1 MAGCASRKHRVVIA
15 RLGRT
20 FGSLRA
26 YNYRLF
32 FFGQLISVS
41 GSWMQNI
48 AQAWLVLQL
57 TNSPLALGTLTML
70 RFLPVTLLTL
80 FGGVYADRWPKRQ
93 ALFCLQTIAALQALL
108 LAVLVL
114 TNTIRLWE
122 LDVLAMVLGIVNA
135 FENPLRQTFVMEL
148 VGKERLQNAIALN
161 SSLMNSARIIGPA
174 IAGVAIAVFGIG
186 GGFLGNAIS
195 FIALLLA
202 LVLMRPSELHR
213 ATAPRSKDPV
223 FTQLR
228 EGLRYALHT
237 PEVLLVLILVG
248 ALGAFGY
255 NTSTILPLVAKY
267 VLHFGA
273 AGFGLLLS
281 AMGAGSLGG
290 ALWVASAR
298 RASLGIVLIAAAA
311 FSLLLFLIGLSNWA
325 PLTIGLLVLLGVAST
340 TFSSNANTRLQL
352 AAPEALRGRVLSM
365 YFLLFAGTSPLG
377 GFLVGALASSV
388 GVPRMVMIMAAL
400 CALGVVFVAARRAM
414 QAPSRPGEA
423 PPDSAP
429 TAPQPLTAAKG

>member
-1 MAGCASRKHRVVIA
+1 VIA
-15 RLGRT
+15 RFGRT
-20 FGSLRA
+20 FSSLKA
-26 YNYRLF
+26 YNYRLY
-32 FFGQLISVS
+32 FFGQLVSVS

-70 RFLPVTLLTL
+70 RFLPVTVLTL

-93 ALFCLQTIAALQALL
+93 ALFCLQSVAALQALL

-122 LDVLAMVLGIVNA
+122 LDVLAMLLGVVNA

-148 VGKERLQNAIALN
+148 VGKERLQNAVALN

-186 GGFLGNAIS
+186 GGFLGNAVS

-202 LVLMRPSELHR
+202 LVLMRSGELHR
-213 ATAPRSKDPV
+213 ATVPRSKDPV

-228 EGLRYALHT
+228 EGLHYALHT
-237 PEVLLVLILVG
+237 PEVLLILILVG

-298 RASLGIVLIAAAA
+298 RASLGVVLIAAAA
-311 FSLLLFLIGLSNWA
+311 FSLLLFLVGLSSWA

-377 GFLVGALASSV
+377 GFMVGALASTV
-388 GVPRMVMIMAAL
+388 GVPPMVMIMAAL
-400 CALGVVFVAARRAM
+400 CAVGVVFVGVRAASGRTRSDR
-414 QAPSRPGEA
+414 APSGSAAA
-423 PPDSAP
+423 PK
-429 TAPQPLTAAKG
+429 PLPVVKG